1 MLGHSAGGVT
11 SVVYCL
17 EHLDK
22 LSGLVCASFA
32 YKVPAPDFAIAALA
46 GLSHLAPH
54 AHVLALPNKN
64 FSRDAAAVESCFVE
78 LAATR
83 GASPHTLRAYRSD
96 LDQFCAFLDERG
108 CSGRP
113 RKRRAAMAAKP
124 ALIKNPTPHIDKLA
138 MISNQA
144 RSIAEQIKELAS
156 NIETAAIEIDE
167 QIKQGTE
174 ETAKL
179 KQLQQLLKSL
189 G

>member
-1 MLGHSAGGVT
+1 MLSYT
-11 SVVYCL
+11 RFCQL
-17 EHLDK
+17 LDGQTAIAK
-22 LSGLVCASFA
+22 KVFGATPISEEWTLHQIQAELIRTGQGRERQATEGALRGLVRT
-32 YKVPAPDFAIAALA
+32 
-46 GLSHLAPH
+46 GLVAET
-54 AHVLALPNKN
+54 KN
-64 FSRDAAAVESCFVE
+64 GFFQRAKCKDPPSMLDLIEKAAAQKQPQEN
-78 LAATR
+78 
-83 GASPHTLRAYRSD
+83 
-96 LDQFCAFLDERG
+96 
-108 CSGRP
+108 
-113 RKRRAAMAAKP
+113 AMTAKP
-124 ALIKNPTPHIDKLA
+124 ALIKNPAPHIDKLA

>member
-1 MLGHSAGGVT
+1 MMNPTRQQALINGLSSVAKRVFGSVPITEPWTVQQIYGELTRTGFSGDKRTVGG
-11 SVVYCL
+11 CL
-17 EHLDK
+17 ASLIATGLITEGPSGKFRRVAVKPLTKTPAAVAVAAATKELDM
-22 LSGLVCASFA
+22 ASQTT
-32 YKVPAPDFAIAALA
+32 AAL
-46 GLSHLAPH
+46 
-54 AHVLALPNKN
+54 
-64 FSRDAAAVESCFVE
+64 
-78 LAATR
+78 
-83 GASPHTLRAYRSD
+83 
-96 LDQFCAFLDERG
+96 
-108 CSGRP
+108 
-113 RKRRAAMAAKP
+113 KP
-124 ALIKNPTPHIDKLA
+124 ALIKNPAPHIDKLA